1 MAKHKKKEADTNLAE
16 NLVEGLPNLTV
27 DEVLEQDVIK
37 LDLGGG
43 SKPAQGYVNV
53 DIQYYPEVDLLLD
66 ITKLQE
72 HFPPRSVD
80 AIMCRDTLQCF
91 KHSEIRGILRDWHRL
106 LKPRS
111 RIVLQCYDINKI
123 VDAYAAGDINTERF
137 KLLVY
142 GRQRDQYT
150 CFQNC
155 FDEESFVS
163 LVEKVGFSIQE
174 VLHPEMR
181 VKIVAVREK

>member
-1 MAKHKKKEADTNLAE
+1 MAKSKKKPEPEIVDE
-16 NLVEGLPNLTV
+16 GVIEGLPKKTV

-111 RIVLQCYDINKI
+111 RIVLQCYDIKKI
-123 VDAYAAGDINTERF
+123 VDAFQEGEIDFERF

-142 GRQRDQYT
+142 GRQKDEYT

-155 FDEESFVS
+155 FDEESLVS
-163 LVEKVGFSIQE
+163 LVEKVGFQIQE

-181 VKIVAVREK
+181 TKIVAIREK